1 MLIIG
6 CLTAAHFNFGNLCT
20 SPSSGCSL
28 FLTLSECWKLVL
40 WLMSPISD
48 RFQIA
53 RGRGVGRAQ
62 AVTFLWAQLQNA
74 IVWCL
79 LVSASESIPKRKQVT
94 FLQDSMEMQK
104 EHSAVSAS
112 KRKWGSMN
120 IHGLHWWLWV
130 FKGSDK
136 YFICFPN
143 RHHPPR
149 WQTGN
154 WSGSAV
160 GIVVPSWGSCLR
172 CHPPLQLASVLLW
185 AAEPSS
191 QTPACLQIEWTF

>member
-48 RFQIA
+48 RLQIA
-53 RGRGVGRAQ
+53 RGKGVGRAQ

-74 IVWCL
+74 IVRCL

-112 KRKWGSMN
+112 KRK
-120 IHGLHWWLWV
+120 
-130 FKGSDK
+130 
-136 YFICFPN
+136 
-143 RHHPPR
+143 
-149 WQTGN
+149 
-154 WSGSAV
+154 
-160 GIVVPSWGSCLR
+160 
-172 CHPPLQLASVLLW
+172 
-185 AAEPSS
+185 
-191 QTPACLQIEWTF
+191 